1 VLNHSYYDTIAY
13 EDILKSFVGDAK
25 LIESQVSKRTRSGG
39 GANVNIFDKKL
50 PQILNITCSKIHNI

>member
-1 VLNHSYYDTIAY
+1 LPSFAGARGWVLNHSYYDTIAY

-39 GANVNIFDKKL
+39 GECKYF
-50 PQILNITCSKIHNI
+50 